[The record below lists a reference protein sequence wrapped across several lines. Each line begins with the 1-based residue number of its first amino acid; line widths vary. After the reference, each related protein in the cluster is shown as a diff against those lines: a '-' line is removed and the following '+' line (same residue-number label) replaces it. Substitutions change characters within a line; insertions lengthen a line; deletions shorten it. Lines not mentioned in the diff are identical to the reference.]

1 MLMSRILAFQAARR
15 RFYMKNKDAGFRD
28 DEETI
33 PRTSLPKK
41 MADRVAQLGTLNL
54 KTGRIKVRPALKKI
68 LKKHKVWRA
77 FR

>member
-1 MLMSRILAFQAARR
+1 MLMSRILAVQAARR
-15 RFYMKNKDAGFRD
+15 RFYMKNKCAGFRD

-41 MADRVAQLGTLNL
+41 LAERYAQLGTLDL
-54 KTGRIKVRPALKKI
+54 VTGRIKIRPALKKI
-68 LKKHKVWRA
+68 LKKKKVWRT